1 MYIPVEGKPDLA
13 RDKKTGAIVNINKDE
28 IRTARERKNLRKTQQ
43 AEFQQL
49 RHDVDSLK
57 EDISDIKLL
66 LTKLAEKL

>member
-28 IRTARERKNLRKTQQ
+28 IRIARERKNLRKTQQ

-57 EDISDIKLL
+57 EDIGDIKLL